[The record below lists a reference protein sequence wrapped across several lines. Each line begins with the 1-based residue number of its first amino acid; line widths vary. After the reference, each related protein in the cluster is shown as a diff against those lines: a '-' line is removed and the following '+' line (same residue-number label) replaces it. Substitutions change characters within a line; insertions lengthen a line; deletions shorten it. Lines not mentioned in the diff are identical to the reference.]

1 MAKINFQ
8 QFEVWD
14 GIARRQKRVVD
25 VREAV
30 GDLIYRNAAGIR
42 GHSLAHKVYES
53 KEALEYTNEEIV
65 IIKNIVELLC
75 IGPIIDG
82 LNEQLANQNKE
93 A

>member
-14 GIARRQKRVVD
+14 GIARRQKRVID

-53 KEALEYTNEEIV
+53 KEALEYTKEEIG

-75 IGPIIDG
+75 IGPVIDG